1 LEIQKKYITL
11 QEYYKTKMEETINL
25 TIEELD
31 QIKAIQENYT
41 QLTTA
46 FGQVEIAF
54 VNLREQKDSL
64 KQSLATFK
72 EQEMEFGKA
81 LQEKYGVGN
90 IDLET
95 GEFTKAETN

>member
-1 LEIQKKYITL
+1 
-11 QEYYKTKMEETINL
+11 METINL

-41 QLTTA
+41 QLTT
-46 FGQVEIAF
+46 QET
-54 VNLREQKDSL
+54 LTSQKEAL
-64 KQSLATFK
+64 KKALTTFK

-90 IDLET
+90 INLET
-95 GEFTKAETN
+95 GEFTKVEAK

>member
-1 LEIQKKYITL
+1 
-11 QEYYKTKMEETINL
+11 MESINL

-31 QIKAIQENYT
+31 QIKAIQEKYT

-46 FGQVEIAF
+46 FGQIEIAQET
-54 VNLREQKDSL
+54 LTSQKEAL
-64 KQSLATFK
+64 KKALTTFK

-90 IDLET
+90 INLET
-95 GEFTKAETN
+95 GEFTKVEAQ

>member
-1 LEIQKKYITL
+1 
-11 QEYYKTKMEETINL
+11 METINL

-31 QIKAIQENYT
+31 QIKAIQEKYT

-46 FGQVEIAF
+46 FGQIEIAQE
-54 VNLREQKDSL
+54 NLTSQKEGL
-64 KQSLATFK
+64 KKALATFK

-90 IDLET
+90 INLET
-95 GEFTKAETN
+95 GEFTKVEAE

>member
-1 LEIQKKYITL
+1 
-11 QEYYKTKMEETINL
+11 METINL

-31 QIKAIQENYT
+31 QIKAIQEKYT

-46 FGQVEIAF
+46 FGQIEIAQET
-54 VNLREQKDSL
+54 LTSQKEAL
-64 KQSLATFK
+64 KKALTTFK

-90 IDLET
+90 INLET
-95 GEFTKAETN
+95 GEFTKVEAK